1 MKIIGIYLTQTMEQE
16 LNDLTDQ
23 AQLFKNNFERLVEQN
38 LEDSKFFKEEL
49 QKAKNNPN
57 YNLDMLENFFKFVST
72 IKQMDDK

>member
-1 MKIIGIYLTQTMEQE
+1 MEQE

>member
-1 MKIIGIYLTQTMEQE
+1 MMEQE